1 MYPKELQQL
10 IESFKMYP
18 GVGSKTAERYALVV
32 LEQPLEVVEQFS
44 NALIEAK
51 TKIKPCE
58 NCGHYSN
65 ASLCDICKDPSR
77 NDSIIFVVATSKD
90 VIAIEKINS
99 FTGRYHVL
107 GGLISTHQGIMPND
121 LNIENLIKRV
131 DENVTELIMAF
142 SPTIEGETTALYLS
156 KRLENRVKIT
166 KLAQGL
172 PMGGQLEYADETTL
186 IRSIENRLKV

>member
-10 IESFKMYP
+10 IESFKIYP

-121 LNIENLIKRV
+121 LNIANLIKRV

>member
-121 LNIENLIKRV
+121 LNIANLIKRV